1 MKAPYAL
8 YIFMYLTTHEL
19 YNMYTLYTPKI
30 PHLSIKAPYALY
42 ILMYL
47 ITHELYNP

>member
-1 MKAPYAL
+1 
-8 YIFMYLTTHEL
+8 MYLTTHEL

-30 PHLSIKAPYALY
+30 PHLSKAPYDLY

-47 ITHELYNP
+47 ITHELYNS